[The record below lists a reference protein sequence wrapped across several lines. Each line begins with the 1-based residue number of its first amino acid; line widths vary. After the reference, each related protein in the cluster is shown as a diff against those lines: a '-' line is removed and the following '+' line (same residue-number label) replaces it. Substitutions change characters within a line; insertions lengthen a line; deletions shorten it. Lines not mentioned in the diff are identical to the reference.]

1 LKGRTVQR
9 SRGLIFVGLL
19 AVALLSSL
27 LLTACGGGKRGGGK
41 RLPSIVIC
49 RGASVT
55 PVFATGS
62 YVGGFGCNNP
72 ADVGRAPIARP
83 RSLVC
88 LADLSGVNGK
98 TVGTQVFYGR
108 RLIEHDTYYP
118 TDATTSASIAISP
131 AVVTPSASRLPFGR
145 FTCRFLINGK
155 VIHARTVTV
164 G

>member
-1 LKGRTVQR
+1 MQR
-9 SRGLIFVGLL
+9 RRSLIFVGLL
-19 AVALLSSL
+19 AVAVLSSL
-27 LLTACGGGKRGGGK
+27 LLTACGGGKRLPSIGGK

-49 RGASVT
+49 RDAFVA

-72 ADVGRAPIARP
+72 ADVGRAPIAPP

-88 LADLSGVNGK
+88 LADLSGVKGK

-108 RLIEHDTYYP
+108 RLIVRDTYYP
-118 TDATTSASIAISP
+118 TDATTSASIAFSGRDNGG
-131 AVVTPSASRLPFGR
+131 ASQLLFGR
-145 FTCRFLINGK
+145 YTCRFLINGK
-155 VIHARTVTV
+155 VIYARTVTV